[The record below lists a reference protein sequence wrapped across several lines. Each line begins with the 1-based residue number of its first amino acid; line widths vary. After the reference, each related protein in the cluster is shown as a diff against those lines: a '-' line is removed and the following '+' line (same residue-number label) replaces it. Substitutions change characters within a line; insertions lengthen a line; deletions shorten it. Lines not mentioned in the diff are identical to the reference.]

1 MSGVEVE
8 LRGLRVFAYHG
19 VHPEERRLGQ
29 EFVIDVRLRCR
40 PSPAAET
47 DDVADAVDY
56 GAVCERVVELARGG
70 PWNLIET
77 LATRIADDLV
87 DRFAVES
94 ATVRVAKPA
103 APIPHPFDE
112 VAVSVIRP

>member
-1 MSGVEVE
+1 MSAVDVDV
-8 LRGLRVFAYHG
+8 RGLRVFAYHG

-29 EFVIDVRLRCR
+29 EFVVDVHLRCR

-56 GAVCERVVELARGG
+56 GAVCERVVEVVRGG
-70 PWNLIET
+70 PFNLIET
-77 LATRIADDLV
+77 VAARVADDLLA
-87 DRFAVES
+87 RFPVAS

-103 APIPHPFDE
+103 APIPHPFAE
-112 VAVSVIRP
+112 VAVTVTRP

>member
-1 MSGVEVE
+1 VSGVEVE
-8 LRGLRVFAYHG
+8 VRGLRVFAHHG

-29 EFVIDVRLRCR
+29 EFVVDVRLRCR
-40 PSPAAET
+40 PSGAADS

-56 GAVCERVVELARGG
+56 SAVCDRVVDIVRSG
-70 PWNLIET
+70 PFNLIET
-77 LATRIADDLV
+77 VATRVADELV
-87 DRFAVES
+87 AHFAVES

-112 VAVSVIRP
+112 VAVSVTRP